1 LKRQSFSLKWKPA
14 VLTLRVYVS
23 CRPVSADVCH
33 SSFEAAGI
41 FMVFRD
47 VNLPFKINQ
56 KPMSVCV
63 AMQP

>member
-1 LKRQSFSLKWKPA
+1 M
-14 VLTLRVYVS
+14 LTLRVYVS

-41 FMVFRD
+41 FMVFPD